1 MSTVVHLDRKSDFHD
16 LISKHKDVIVLFF
29 TNWCYYCHVMRP
41 NFEYVSGLATLNGL
55 TFGGVLCD
63 VNDWDYD
70 AQKEVGIDCY
80 PTIQVYRNRERFG
93 YMEGGH
99 DNEELESWLKTYLI
113 LSRSS
118 PHLEKGVPKGL
129 ALPPIDMAVS
139 RARGKD
145 PMLDISIWTGPQF
158 EKFISQHKHVIVGL
172 HSTNTPHGMS
182 FCFKRAAKSSKFK
195 DVQFLRVDCDV
206 EQSDSAEILR
216 ELLWLRFRPVMWM
229 FRDGRLFSKL
239 TDVIQGA
246 TFANWLDDCLSA
258 SAGTSLSIADSAPIN
273 VEDYLSGGEEQDE
286 SENGDE
292 EEENT
297 TESEPVEDARAN
309 PEEQLEA
316 EEEGFQP
323 PSEGPPVEEE
333 VVVAEGASDQD
344 AADAGDEEA
353 VGAGGEEAK
362 GAVDEEPE
370 DEQEPEEESICTHL
384 ATIRNADVRNC
395 HSERVTEITS
405 LEEFN
410 AQISEDT
417 VSVSVFYDGHDHYTQ
432 AMTLVLLYIA
442 DLPSYS
448 HMKFSKVD
456 CVQHPDIA
464 QEVCI
469 EKSHCP
475 QTMVF
480 CDNKQLAER
489 HGAVDSAEFEDW
501 LRPFVPI
508 KHADHSQEDL
518 QPNTTAILT
527 ITVTAEP
534 EEMDEESFSDTAV
547 TDVQTAPLSSDS
559 TIYLRSTS
567 SLPIKGVRCEGRHLD
582 RPYRHRWMNWPHKR
596 RSFHDPEYDCYFVPT
611 DSDGHGLEIGRANEG
626 DSYFN
631 MTLIQGPDTD
641 PGKVSFG
648 VGFGPDSTVKARF
661 ESAVI
666 RVEFGYDG
674 DVEGRS
680 FPLRIKD
687 IHPKDDEGQSTEVV
701 FGKESNI
708 SLGLSVGPGSAA
720 SLSSSGGY
728 SQNKQYTRKTAARV
742 RGQGVHSSSAEWT
755 FVEDVG
761 EAGRQGLDPQYELF
775 ATLPTT
781 QRTIWIKFWA
791 KAILKR
797 KDGFGWGNEVIL
809 KLGSKEEPYR
819 RNIDLLG
826 WLDE

>member
-1 MSTVVHLDRKSDFHD
+1 MSAIVHLDRKSDFNC
-16 LISKHKDVIVLFF
+16 LISEHKDVVVMFF
-29 TNWCYYCHVMRP
+29 TNWCYYCHLMRP

-63 VNDWDYD
+63 VNDWDDD
-70 AQKEVGIDCY
+70 AQKEVEISCY
-80 PTIQVYRNRERFG
+80 PTIQVYRNGERFG
-93 YMEGGH
+93 HIEGSH
-99 DNEELESWLKTYLI
+99 DSEELEGWLKTYLM

-129 ALPPIDMAVS
+129 VLPPIDMTVS

-145 PMLDISIWTGPQF
+145 PVLDISSWTGPQF
-158 EKFISQHKHVIVGL
+158 EEFVLKISQHKHTVVGL
-172 HSTNTPHGMS
+172 HSTNTLHGMS

-195 DVQFLRVDCDV
+195 DVHFLRVDCGA

-216 ELLWLRFRPVMWM
+216 ELMWLRFRPVMWM
-229 FRDGRLFSKL
+229 FRDGRLFSKF
-239 TDVIQGA
+239 TDVIEGA
-246 TFANWLDDCLSA
+246 TFTNWLDDCLSA
-258 SAGTSLSIADSAPIN
+258 SVIADSAPIN
-273 VEDYLSGGEEQDE
+273 IEDYLSGGEEQDE
-286 SENGDE
+286 SENGE
-292 EEENT
+292 EEEQEDA
-297 TESEPVEDARAN
+297 TESEDVQAT
-309 PEEQLEA
+309 PEEE
-316 EEEGFQP
+316 
-323 PSEGPPVEEE
+323 VEEE
-333 VVVAEGASDQD
+333 DSQPPLEGTHMEEIATEDV
-344 AADAGDEEA
+344 GDEEA
-353 VGAGGEEAK
+353 EDAGNNEAEDTGHEEAED
-362 GAVDEEPE
+362 VDDEEAE
-370 DEQEPEEESICTHL
+370 DELEPEEESICTQL
-384 ATIRNADVRNC
+384 ATIRNTDVRNC

-410 AQISEDT
+410 AQISENT

-442 DLPSYS
+442 GLPSYG
-448 HMKFSKVD
+448 HMKFSRVD

-464 QEVCI
+464 QEVCV
-469 EKSHCP
+469 EKNHCP

-480 CDNKQLAER
+480 CHNKQLAER
-489 HGAVDSAEFEDW
+489 HGAVDSTGFEDW
-501 LRPFVPI
+501 LQPFIPM
-508 KHADHSQEDL
+508 KHHVDDKQEDL
-518 QPNTTAILT
+518 QPSTTAILNV
-527 ITVTAEP
+527 IVTAEP
-534 EEMDEESFSDTAV
+534 EEMDEELLPDTAATV
-547 TDVQTAPLSSDS
+547 VQTTPSSSDS
-559 TIYLRSTS
+559 TLSLRSTS

-596 RSFHDPEYDCYFVPT
+596 RSFHDPEYNCYFVPT
-611 DSDGHGLEIGRANEG
+611 DSDGDGLEIGRANEG

-631 MTLIQGPDTD
+631 MTLIQGPNTD
-641 PGKVSFG
+641 RGKVSFG

-666 RVEFGYDG
+666 RIEFGYDG
-674 DVEGRS
+674 DVEGQS

-781 QRTIWIKFWA
+781 QHTIWIKFWA
-791 KAILKR
+791 KAILIR
-797 KDGFGWGNEVIL
+797 KDGYGWGNEVIL

-819 RNIDLLG
+819 RNIDLLS
-826 WLDE
+826 

>member
-1 MSTVVHLDRKSDFHD
+1 
-16 LISKHKDVIVLFF
+16 
-29 TNWCYYCHVMRP
+29 
-41 NFEYVSGLATLNGL
+41 
-55 TFGGVLCD
+55 
-63 VNDWDYD
+63 
-70 AQKEVGIDCY
+70 
-80 PTIQVYRNRERFG
+80 
-93 YMEGGH
+93 
-99 DNEELESWLKTYLI
+99 
-113 LSRSS
+113 
-118 PHLEKGVPKGL
+118 
-129 ALPPIDMAVS
+129 MAVS

-145 PMLDISIWTGPQF
+145 PVLDISSWTGPQF
-158 EKFISQHKHVIVGL
+158 EEFISQHKHVVVGL

-182 FCFKRAAKSSKFK
+182 FCFKRAVKSSKFK
-195 DVQFLRVDCDV
+195 DVHFLRVDCDA
-206 EQSDSAEILR
+206 EESDSAEILR
-216 ELLWLRFRPVMWM
+216 ELMWLRFRPVMWM

-246 TFANWLDDCLSA
+246 TFTNWLDDCLAA
-258 SAGTSLSIADSAPIN
+258 SAIADSAPIN
-273 VEDYLSGGEEQDE
+273 VEDYLSGGEEQGE
-286 SENGDE
+286 SENGE
-292 EEENT
+292 EEEGQEDT
-297 TESEPVEDARAN
+297 PESEDSQDA
-309 PEEQLEA
+309 PEEHA
-316 EEEGFQP
+316 DEEDSQP
-323 PSEGPPVEEE
+323 PPEGNLVKEEAATE
-333 VVVAEGASDQD
+333 DLGDKDAENVGDEEPE
-344 AADAGDEEA
+344 DAGDEESGD
-353 VGAGGEEAK
+353 VNDEEA
-362 GAVDEEPE
+362 E

-395 HSERVTEITS
+395 HSERVSEITS

-410 AQISEDT
+410 AQISENV
-417 VSVSVFYDGHDHYTQ
+417 VSASVFYDGHDHYTQ
-432 AMTLVLLYIA
+432 AMTLVLLYISG
-442 DLPSYS
+442 LPSYD

-464 QEVCI
+464 QELCI
-469 EKSHCP
+469 ETNHCP

-480 CDNKQLAER
+480 CENKQLAER
-489 HGAVDSAEFEDW
+489 HGAVDSAEFENW

-508 KHADHSQEDL
+508 KQDDKQEVPP
-518 QPNTTAILT
+518 PNTTAILSV
-527 ITVTAEP
+527 IVTAEP
-534 EEMDEESFSDTAV
+534 EEMDEESLSDSAATAV
-547 TDVQTAPLSSDS
+547 QITPLPSDS
-559 TIYLRSTS
+559 AISLRSTS
-567 SLPIKGVRCEGRHLD
+567 SLPIHGVRCEGRHLD
-582 RPYRHRWMNWPHKR
+582 RPYQHRWMNWPHKR
-596 RSFHDPEYDCYFVPT
+596 RSFHDPEYNCYFVPT
-611 DSDGHGLEIGRANEG
+611 DNDDHGLEIGRANEG

-631 MTLIQGPDTD
+631 MTLIQGPDAD

-761 EAGRQGLDPQYELF
+761 EAGRQGLDPQYQLF

-781 QRTIWIKFWA
+781 QRTIWIKFG
-791 KAILKR
+791 LKR
-797 KDGFGWGNEVIL
+797 F
-809 KLGSKEEPYR
+809 
-819 RNIDLLG
+819 
-826 WLDE
+826 